1 MSGSSR
7 TKREPTRDAVQAEPA
22 QPEESALFAFGPRRY
37 ASKGPRR
44 LFVPQRSSPLFEVE
58 VQRPRALLR
67 LRSS

>member
-1 MSGSSR
+1 MSGNSR
-7 TKREPTRDAVQAEPA
+7 TKRESTRDTVQAEPSHA
-22 QPEESALFAFGPRRY
+22 EESALFAFGPRRY

-44 LFVPQRSSPLFEVE
+44 LFVPQRSTPLSEVE